1 MLFRIGALAEYL
13 LFVCLFILFWFTT
26 SFIFLLAFFLWGKK
40 IKTQLSFSQVTEN
53 NENSVFSVTDRV
65 QEGGGQGK
73 KEREKKKKKDTVTQ
87 FYLDKENKIK
97 RYGIIQIA
105 AQCDHQTVPKF
116 SHVTCLFFQVPVV
129 VYCGYLI

>member
-1 MLFRIGALAEYL
+1 MKTVYSQL
-13 LFVCLFILFWFTT
+13 L
-26 SFIFLLAFFLWGKK
+26 
-40 IKTQLSFSQVTEN
+40 TECKR
-53 NENSVFSVTDRV
+53 EGDR
-65 QEGGGQGK
+65 
-73 KEREKKKKKDTVTQ
+73 ERKRERKKKKDTVTQ

-129 VYCGYLI
+129 VYCGILSENLSSLTLL